1 MCITVTQALMLNLSK
16 TFALFCIFQTQF
28 WSQQECKK
36 VTAVLPC
43 DVKYLHK
50 MLDEGH
56 DYIIRI
62 SNYRLCEYLWC
73 LLNCSIADISFV
85 ELSDYSNAIYLLFCP
100 NFVCVNNLYYFYDR
114 KYDRNVLN
122 HQDHEMHRFLNTFLV
137 LTILEFFV
145 PSDIY
150 YTIPCVVCK
159 SRGN

>member
-100 NFVCVNNLYYFYDR
+100 NFVCVNNL
-114 KYDRNVLN
+114 L
-122 HQDHEMHRFLNTFLV
+122 FLRQEIRSQRIKSPGSRDAQIPKHFPCSDYPG
-137 LTILEFFV
+137 ILCSIRYLLHYSV
-145 PSDIY
+145 
-150 YTIPCVVCK
+150 
-159 SRGN
+159 RGV